1 MKQLIQ
7 PITNKPFSGIIFL
20 AAFLCIPFFPFCQP
34 DSAVQVFRD
43 KAIPYIDL
51 GGNTTP
57 FTFAFDDSLGKRTR
71 LGYRNNVRAIFGV
84 GFAYKWF
91 SLRIAANLPKHLEP
105 VTTSGKTTYRDI
117 VLEFKVRRLFF
128 DVGVHNY
135 KGFYIKDAFA
145 WDTTLNTSTP
155 NLIFPRINTLSL
167 SLNNWW
173 FSNKNIDMSAL
184 KGKRAMYL
192 EKQSSFFLKSMVNF
206 QGVSNDGGPLI
217 PEVKQNIGFPI
228 TAATTLS
235 SLDLGVLPGFLYVN
249 RFKTNWQY
257 SAMLSAGPVF
267 QSQFFYTGGLR
278 KNTPGIAGRY
288 DVRLYIGYNVP
299 KWFLIFTSEFDNK
312 SISFKELNYRQTIYI
327 VKLVTGIRLG

>member
-1 MKQLIQ
+1 M
-7 PITNKPFSGIIFL
+7 
-20 AAFLCIPFFPFCQP
+20 
-34 DSAVQVFRD
+34 
-43 KAIPYIDL
+43 
-51 GGNTTP
+51 
-57 FTFAFDDSLGKRTR
+57 
-71 LGYRNNVRAIFGV
+71 
-84 GFAYKWF
+84 
-91 SLRIAANLPKHLEP
+91 
-105 VTTSGKTTYRDI
+105 
-117 VLEFKVRRLFF
+117 
-128 DVGVHNY
+128 GVHNY

-249 RFKTNWQY
+249 RFKKNWQY

-312 SISFKELNYRQTIYI
+312 SISFRELKYRQNIYI
-327 VKLVTGIRLG
+327 IKLVAGIRLG